1 MALTN
6 LQQLRPKSNQR
17 ALITGATGTGKTTLA
32 RYLLADYPRI
42 IVIDSKCTYGG
53 KVGEPGYRLVHTPR
67 ELKGLRSSV
76 DLIQYRPDETHQS
89 VSDYDE
95 VYKWCYRRQ
104 DLMIYTDEAFLVHHG
119 SYAPDWLRACVT
131 CGRELGIG
139 MITGTQRPRGIDLRL
154 MTEAEIFLSFELR
167 HKDDR
172 RRMAEMGGEEFLV
185 RPPKHAFWVWRAG
198 DRNPVLC
205 RLKLGEGGGNAT

>member
-1 MALTN
+1 MPLT
-6 LQQLRPKSNQR
+6 LDKLRPKPDQR
-17 ALITGATGTGKTTLA
+17 MILVGATGTGKTTLG
-32 RYLLADYPRI
+32 RQLLAKYPTV

-53 KVGEPGYRLVHTPR
+53 KGGEPGYELVNNPRALRRLR
-67 ELKGLRSSV
+67 ASV
-76 DLIQYRPDETHQS
+76 DHIQYRPDENHQT
-89 VSDYDE
+89 VLDYDE

-104 DLMIYTDEAFLVHHG
+104 NLMVYTDEAFLVHHG

-154 MTEAEIFLSFELR
+154 MTEAEIFVSFDLR

-172 RRMAEMGGEEFLV
+172 KRMAEMGGDEFMI
-185 RPPKHAFWVWRAG
+185 RPSQHSFWVWRAG
-198 DRNPVLC
+198 TQKPVLA
-205 RLKLGEGGGNAT
+205 RLKL